1 MSDQDPFAAFESE
14 RTVIKPSAGRARQGG
29 QAGGAGGPGGGGFGG
44 GPGGPGGPG
53 GGGGGGGFGGGPGGP
68 GGAPGGGKDAPLAMD
83 ALMTAS
89 LNPLVSAAM
98 PLLTTA
104 PRIRHMVQH
113 PNPAGLKDALSEGI
127 RKFEG
132 QARADGLPNEQI
144 VAARYILCTLLD
156 ESAASTPWGGS
167 GVWSAQS
174 LLVQFHNETWGGEKV
189 FQLMSKLAEN
199 IPNNRNLLE
208 LLYVCLAFGFEGR
221 YRVLDNGR
229 AQLDSV
235 RQRLAQLLRQGRP
248 EPDKALSIRWKGEE
262 AKAARLGDGI
272 PLWVIAAFTGLI
284 LLGIYIGFR
293 FGING
298 SSDPVFSTLQA
309 MDAKAGST
317 PAATPH
323 PADKPRLAGL
333 LKPEIDAGLVNV
345 QDLADRS
352 IITIKGDGFF
362 EPGSAEIADKVRPL
376 LVRIQDALQAFPGAV
391 LITGHTD
398 NQPIRSLRYPSNW
411 HLSQDR
417 ANAVKSMLGGLKA
430 DRLRAEGRADTEA
443 VADNATPEGRS
454 KNRRVEVTL
463 FVANASGQAASL
475 TGAPPAAEQAP
486 QQPQAGQ

>member
-1 MSDQDPFAAFESE
+1 M
-14 RTVIKPSAGRARQGG
+14 V
-29 QAGGAGGPGGGGFGG
+29 
-44 GPGGPGGPG
+44 
-53 GGGGGGGFGGGPGGP
+53 
-68 GGAPGGGKDAPLAMD
+68 
-83 ALMTAS
+83 AS

-132 QARADGLPNEQI
+132 QARADGLPNDQI
-144 VAARYILCTLLD
+144 IAARYVLCTLLD

-199 IPNNRNLLE
+199 IPANRNLLE

-248 EPDKALSIRWKGEE
+248 EPDKALSLRWKGEE
-262 AKAARLGDGI
+262 AKAARLRDGI
-272 PLWVIAAFTGLI
+272 PLWVIAAFTGL
-284 LLGIYIGFR
+284 LLLAIYIGFR
-293 FGING
+293 FSING
-298 SSDPVFSTLQA
+298 ASDPVFATLQGL
-309 MDAKAGST
+309 DVKAGT
-317 PAATPH
+317 LPVATP
-323 PADKPRLAGL
+323 PPRADKPRLAGL
-333 LKPEIDAGLVNV
+333 LRPEIEAGLVNV

-362 EPGSAEIADKVRPL
+362 EPGSAEIADKVKPL

-417 ANAVKSMLGGLKA
+417 ANAVKAMLGAIKP

-443 VADNATPEGRS
+443 VEDNSTPEGRS

-463 FVANASGQAASL
+463 FVQQQAPAQ
-475 TGAPPAAEQAP
+475 PAAPAQT
-486 QQPQAGQ
+486 GQ